1 MAKKEAVDYNFGR
14 SDINCSNAS
23 AYMLLYVRESDAPD
37 LLAPLGGID
46 TVVNYKTL
54 KCNNIELGI
63 DGAFDLQVPSR
74 AATTTTTIPTTT
86 TSVSTDA
93 VNATNANTANTVN
106 SEENEIIIVD
116 LVNEVDMPLSS
127 TADPGDNPVHPVH
140 LVHPVH
146 EVDEV
151 DEVDEGYGI
160 PDDLLRHLQEQKAIR
175 ESEEE
180 VRRTS
185 CGNIYILF

>member
-14 SDINCSNAS
+14 SDMNCSNAS
-23 AYMLLYVRESDAPD
+23 AYMLMYVRESDAPD

-74 AATTTTTIPTTT
+74 ATTTTTIPTTT

-106 SEENEIIIVD
+106 SEENEIIRVD
-116 LVNEVDMPLSS
+116 LVNEVDMPLSG
-127 TADPGDNPVHPVH
+127 TADPGPDPGPDPGDNPVH
-140 LVHPVH
+140 
-146 EVDEV
+146 
-151 DEVDEGYGI
+151 EGYGI

-175 ESEEE
+175 DSEEE
-180 VRRTS
+180 VR
-185 CGNIYILF
+185 

>member
-63 DGAFDLQVPSR
+63 DGALDLQVPSR

-151 DEVDEGYGI
+151 DEGYGI

-185 CGNIYILF
+185 CVRVYVYIHI